1 MPTDQSTCTV
11 LYYRIHSR
19 DLLRFPCPV
28 CAVLVL
34 SQTGH
39 PSSAGKQMSLND
51 RKLYVAA
58 RDGNFDAVL
67 DLLSSG
73 ANIRYRDIWD
83 GMTPLMVASYRG
95 HAQCVALLLGR
106 GANPM
111 WRMRDGSTAL
121 HFAAGFG
128 HTEVCKVLC
137 AYAPSHAQNLRGET
151 PIDWALGNGR
161 TRLAD
166 MLANQTDIVFKGKVL
181 RAKLI
186 IALKRAIRTLRERAE
201 AAKAAEE
208 EARLAEEEKEAAK
221 ADKQGKRRGSRL
233 SRESRKS
240 TEGTGGGS
248 LTAALRGEES
258 KPALGR
264 RSARASRES
273 RASYESGV
281 PWYERKDVVDMVQ
294 S

>member
-1 MPTDQSTCTV
+1 
-11 LYYRIHSR
+11 
-19 DLLRFPCPV
+19 
-28 CAVLVL
+28 
-34 SQTGH
+34 
-39 PSSAGKQMSLND
+39 MSLND

-58 RDGNFDAVL
+58 RDGNLDAVL

-166 MLANQTDIVFKGKVL
+166 MLANQTDNVFKGKVL

-186 IALKRAIRTLRERAE
+186 IALKRAIRSCASARKLRKQPR
-201 AAKAAEE
+201 KK
-208 EARLAEEEKEAAK
+208 LASQRRRRRRRKRTK
-221 ADKQGKRRGSRL
+221 GKRVVHDCRVKAENRQKGR
-233 SRESRKS
+233 
-240 TEGTGGGS
+240 GGS

-273 RASYESGV
+273 RLYESGV
-281 PWYERKDVVDMVQ
+281 PGMRGRTW
-294 S
+294 